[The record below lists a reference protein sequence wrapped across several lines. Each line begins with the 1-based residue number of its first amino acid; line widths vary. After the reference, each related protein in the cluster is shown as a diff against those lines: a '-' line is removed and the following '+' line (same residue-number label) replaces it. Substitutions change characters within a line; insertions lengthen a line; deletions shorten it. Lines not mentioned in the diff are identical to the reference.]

1 MLPIHC
7 INLMSFGWLVHQSKI
22 VFCIEDNISSPM
34 TGKLVHM
41 ALSVLALRQDT
52 LQCCY
57 SLAINAKQCKTK
69 KQGKAKIKLCKK
81 RKNKE
86 KQVKHRKTMENSALY
101 CQGVQCTVYSTL
113 QKFNLVFL
121 RLCFL

>member
-1 MLPIHC
+1 MMLPLHC

-57 SLAINAKQCKTK
+57 YSLAINAKQCKIK
-69 KQGKAKIKLCKK
+69 KQGKGKKNCKK

-86 KQVKHRKTMENSALY
+86 KQGKTKKNY
-101 CQGVQCTVYSTL
+101 GKQCTVLPGCAVYTL
-113 QKFNLVFL
+113 QSIQSSF
-121 RLCFL
+121 

>member
-1 MLPIHC
+1 MLPLHC

-57 SLAINAKQCKTK
+57 SLAINAKQCKIK
-69 KQGKAKIKLCKK
+69 KQGKGKKNCKK

-86 KQVKHRKTMENSALY
+86 KQRKT
-101 CQGVQCTVYSTL
+101 G
-113 QKFNLVFL
+113 
-121 RLCFL
+121 